1 MTTDPNPEPVRDLS
15 ARADI
20 AALLRDVPVVKDIK
34 DFAVPG
40 VFETDEEL
48 DDFLNWYQA
57 ERQANLAWPVGHL
70 HAKGRPVPAALV
82 RGVADASAS
91 STCLRAGRGISPD

>member
-1 MTTDPNPEPVRDLS
+1 MTSDHEPVRDLS
-15 ARADI
+15 ACTNI

-48 DDFLNWYQA
+48 DDFLRWYDA
-57 ERQANLAWPVGHL
+57 ERRANLV
-70 HAKGRPVPAALV
+70 
-82 RGVADASAS
+82 
-91 STCLRAGRGISPD
+91 

>member
-1 MTTDPNPEPVRDLS
+1 MTRCGDNAPALPGGRLGRDTEEADITTDPCPERVRDLF
-15 ARADI
+15 ARADM

-57 ERQANLAWPVGHL
+57 ERQANLA
-70 HAKGRPVPAALV
+70 
-82 RGVADASAS
+82 
-91 STCLRAGRGISPD
+91 